1 MPERKVKRN
10 YESPAR
16 TAAAQATRRK
26 IRDTAA
32 RLFVDRGY
40 EPTSMKSI
48 AAAAG
53 VSERTVFLVFP
64 TKAALLGE
72 CIRVAVRGDDEATP
86 LLARKGVRAV
96 LEAPPQ
102 RMIALLADASAD
114 LLERAA
120 PLLTA
125 GESVGIEDPVL
136 DETREHGRAATPAAP
151 PARAPPLRPA
161 GEWVGMEA
169 PVLDE
174 TREHGRAATRSDM
187 LEIATAMKRA
197 GVLKRG
203 MSAEHAADIMYALAA
218 SESVYL
224 RLVDHRGWS
233 TAAYARALETA
244 LGGALQQQ

>member
-1 MPERKVKRN
+1 MSERKVKRT

-26 IRDTAA
+26 IRDAA
-32 RLFVDRGY
+32 AGLFGDRGY
-40 EPTSMKSI
+40 DATSMKSI
-48 AAAAG
+48 ATAAG
-53 VSERTVFLVFP
+53 VSERTVFLVCP
-64 TKAALLGE
+64 PKAALLGE
-72 CIRVAVRGDDEATP
+72 CVRVAVRGDDEATP

-120 PLLTA
+120 PLLAA
-125 GESVGIEDPVL
+125 GESVGIEDPIL
-136 DETREHGRAATPAAP
+136 NDIRER
-151 PARAPPLRPA
+151 
-161 GEWVGMEA
+161 
-169 PVLDE
+169 
-174 TREHGRAATRSDM
+174 GRAATRSDM

-224 RLVDHRGWS
+224 RLVSHRGWT
-233 TAAYARALETA
+233 TAAYARMLEAALS
-244 LGGALQQQ
+244 GALQD